1 MCDGRADWRDC
12 SPQFGTKIEARD
24 QSALRLRI
32 RQNRHGP
39 STVRLFACVGHA
51 PARGLAGRKKACL
64 SAVPARGLATTHE
77 GQALAKRISLQR
89 GRVVPATGPNQNW
102 SMDFVH
108 DQMSGGRAFR
118 ILTVIR
124 AVESRECDSRG
135 QLSPNRSMR
144 RTGFGPG
151 RLDARLTKDNH
162 RGQRY

>member
-1 MCDGRADWRDC
+1 M
-12 SPQFGTKIEARD
+12 
-24 QSALRLRI
+24 LRREGWPVGKK
-32 RQNRHGP
+32 R
-39 STVRLFACVGHA
+39 VYRLY
-51 PARGLAGRKKACL
+51 RLEGLQLHMKVKR
-64 SAVPARGLATTHE
+64 R
-77 GQALAKRISLQR
+77 KRISLQR
-89 GRVVPATGPNQNW
+89 GRVVLATGPNQNW